1 MSAQVTGMSHERNLF
16 PVTDSGTICDIGGHI
31 PGEAP
36 WKFTRRPEATVSTHS
51 RNPLRV
57 FRNGSGQRTAA
68 TARASSGTMIGR
80 RCAVTCQ

>member
-16 PVTDSGTICDIGGHI
+16 PVTDSATIRDIGTHI
-31 PGEAP
+31 PGEASR
-36 WKFTRRPEATVSTHS
+36 KFTRRPEATVSTHS
-51 RNPLRV
+51 RSPLRA

-68 TARASSGTMIGR
+68 TARASSGTMIGS